1 MGGMSQN
8 DKNELLIEMFEAP
21 VIGADYG
28 HYYDPPE
35 GFVKPTSYP
44 GLGGGKSMAAMNVG
58 YVDLGLVNPYGEG
71 PKDKKLRSTILRYVV
86 KLLIASKGKSVFIRD
101 PEWALKEV
109 YPGQKVKTVLKEK
122 VEEALEAMFGVDM
135 LVVVS
140 GFKGK
145 TGFGWRFKCT
155 DLAKHPKV
163 VA

>member
-1 MGGMSQN
+1 VG
-8 DKNELLIEMFEAP
+8 
-21 VIGADYG
+21 
-28 HYYDPPE
+28 PE
-35 GFVKPTSYP
+35 GGLP
-44 GLGGGKSMAAMNVG
+44 GS
-58 YVDLGLVNPYGEG
+58 
-71 PKDKKLRSTILRYVV
+71 
-86 KLLIASKGKSVFIRD
+86 
-101 PEWALKEV
+101 
-109 YPGQKVKTVLKEK
+109 KVKTVLKEK